1 MDDQVLWG
9 LVLIVYLVPF
19 WIWQVSEWPTI
30 ETLKKLYPGRPNAA
44 NAERRFDIVG
54 AVWCVGF
61 VGLLAAWKSGD
72 GHPIAYG
79 ILIGSVVFAALA
91 CRAANKRWNV
101 LGRQLFRYWLAAS
114 AVWALAVAGWFI
126 VFSRESRLEN
136 DQFLLLAVFPPLVAA
151 FSLVAW
157 QWARTRP

>member
-1 MDDQVLWG
+1 MDEQALWG

-19 WIWQVSEWPTI
+19 WIWQVAQWRTI
-30 ETLKKLYPGRPNAA
+30 QVLEKLYPGRPNAA
-44 NAERRFDIVG
+44 NAQRRFDILS

-79 ILIGSVVFAALA
+79 TLSGGVLFAALA
-91 CRAANKRWNV
+91 GRAANRRWNL
-101 LGRQLFRYWLAAS
+101 LGYQLFRYWLASS
-114 AVWALAVAGWFI
+114 AAWALAVAGWFI
-126 VFSRESRLEN
+126 VFWRESRLES
-136 DQFLLLAVFPPLVAA
+136 DQFLLLALIPPLVAA

-157 QWARTRP
+157 QWAQKKP